1 MLSFLYKNPTLY
13 KESRLHLDA
22 FSKIKKKFRLAED
35 FTDAEQLQV
44 AIGWDYNRSMK
55 DNGEI
60 LIEGITPSDKK
71 SIMYQVFDTT
81 KAIEGLGEGRNKSI
95 AQASWKEIADFF
107 RTGGLE
113 IQTKYLEN
121 SLSLFERILKI
132 TPSDNYIDR
141 INNID
146 FALKGVTEDDLN
158 NLVDEYNAK
167 IILTM

>member
-1 MLSFLYKNPTLY
+1 
-13 KESRLHLDA
+13 
-22 FSKIKKKFRLAED
+22 
-35 FTDAEQLQV
+35 
-44 AIGWDYNRSMK
+44 MK

-167 IILTM
+167 NYTNYVISNEFDYKKVKGSGIKFNRLLYGYYLAFSNSDSFFEMSIIYF